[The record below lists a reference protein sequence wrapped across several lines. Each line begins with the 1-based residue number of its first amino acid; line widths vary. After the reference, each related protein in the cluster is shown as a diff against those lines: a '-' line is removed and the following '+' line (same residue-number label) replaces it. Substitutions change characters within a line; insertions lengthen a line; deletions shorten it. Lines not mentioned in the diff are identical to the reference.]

1 MCFFALPTGQH
12 VWFSLPP
19 GGNLGY
25 GQEAMADCLM
35 TQCNF
40 QSCRFPFLEDSVG
53 LMVTPRV
60 GSLPRIHRENRGQNG
75 DLMRWLVNY
84 WILWTLNG
92 NFMGFNDIWMGLNG
106 IWMGFDQENSWL
118 IGDLWHLWWRSWWY
132 FPIFHWVDVR
142 FPRVPSWNTW
152 GPTQFPTCSAS
163 KMPSLIWHKRKGSL
177 AVLFQWWSQ
186 YNHPTDVP
194 NFW

>member
-1 MCFFALPTGQH
+1 MCSFEYTTKQFWYSYILWLYRIIVGDLEHVESILFASESQRSMDQSFWNGLKLAWNHIWYTFYKCVYIYMCIFALPTGQH

-40 QSCRFPFLEDSVG
+40 QSCRFPFLEDTVG

-75 DLMRWLVNY
+75 DLMR
-84 WILWTLNG
+84 
-92 NFMGFNDIWMGLNG
+92 
-106 IWMGFDQENSWL
+106 
-118 IGDLWHLWWRSWWY
+118 
-132 FPIFHWVDVR
+132 
-142 FPRVPSWNTW
+142 
-152 GPTQFPTCSAS
+152 
-163 KMPSLIWHKRKGSL
+163 
-177 AVLFQWWSQ
+177 
-186 YNHPTDVP
+186 
-194 NFW
+194 